1 LNTVVSKQNNSINE
15 DKQLIPLLTAISL
28 VLGIF
33 IGVILVITFSF
44 IKDAASSTPED
55 TNQNGTQS
63 ISGEYDTELIEQV
76 LKKFETT
83 YIKDLDKSDSDISYS
98 FIKGFVNSLDDKYT
112 SFLDPEEAKQYMSSS
127 SGEFQGVGII
137 LAFKDDY
144 TYVET
149 VLEEYPAHKAGVK
162 AGDVIVKVDGQDMAG
177 EYPSIVATK
186 IRGEQGTKVKIEIL
200 RKKDDSTTES
210 KTFDITRQKIE
221 VDPVSW
227 EKIDSKTA
235 RISISQFTDESVSE
249 FNTKW
254 DNTITEIMKELPDL
268 RNVVVDLRNNPG
280 GYVVSV
286 RYVAEEFLESDK
298 VIMKERSKQGGETT
312 YRDERKGKLEKVKLT
327 VIVNEG
333 SASASEIF
341 AAAIQDNDRG
351 EIIGQKTVGKG
362 VEQERVTFEDGSML
376 LIVFQEWLTPKGR
389 VISEEAPITPDKIV
403 EYSAENFEEGNDTQ
417 LKAALE
423 LF

>member
-1 LNTVVSKQNNSINE
+1 MNTVVSKQNNSINE

-162 AGDVIVKVDGQDMAG
+162 SGDIILKVDGEEMSGQ
-177 EYPSIVATK
+177 YPSVVASK
-186 IRGEQGTKVKIEIL
+186 IRGEEGTKVKIEVS
-200 RKKDDSTTES
+200 REKDDKSRES
-210 KTFDITRQKIE
+210 KTFDISRQKIE
-221 VDPVSW
+221 VDPIDW
-227 EKIDSKTA
+227 EKIDENTA
-235 RISISQFTDESVSE
+235 KINISQFTDESVSE
-249 FNTKW
+249 FNSKW
-254 DNTITEIMKELPDL
+254 DGVVAEIQKEMPGLK
-268 RNVVVDLRNNPG
+268 NVVVDLRNNPG

-312 YRDERKGKLEKVKLT
+312 YKDERKGKLEKVKLN

-341 AAAIQDNDRG
+341 AAAMQDNNRA
-351 EIIGQKTVGKG
+351 EIVGQKTVGKG
-362 VEQERVTFEDGSML
+362 VEQERVEFEDGSIL
-376 LIVFQEWLTPKGR
+376 LIVFQEWLTPSGR
-389 VISEEAPITPDKIV
+389 VISEESPITPDKIV
-403 EYSAENFEEGNDTQ
+403 EYTNENFEEGNDTQ
-417 LKAALE
+417 LDAAIE